1 MIDLAQSET
10 IAWQLIARW
19 EGFRARPYLCPAGVP
34 TIGYGF
40 TYYEN
45 GVYVT
50 LLDEPMSKERAHRL
64 LVHLLRTKYM
74 RLAHILCP
82 GAVTPGQLAAV
93 TDFCYNLG
101 TGNLKNSTLRR
112 RINAGEWDLVPA
124 EFRKW
129 VRAGG
134 RVLKGLVLRRE
145 AEIQHL

>member
-1 MIDLAQSET
+1 MNLEAAEE
-10 IAWQLIARW
+10 IAWTLIARW
-19 EGFRARPYLCPAGVP
+19 EGWRPRPYLCPAGVP

-40 TYYEN
+40 TYYED
-45 GVYVT
+45 GRYVT
-50 LLDEPMSKERAHRL
+50 LLDAPMSKERAHRL
-64 LVHLLRTKYM
+64 LTHLLRTKYM
-74 RLAHILCP
+74 RIAHILCP

-112 RINAGEWDLVPA
+112 RINAGEWDLVPD

-134 RVLKGLVLRRE
+134 KKLNGLVLRRE
-145 AEIQHL
+145 AEIAYL